1 MRTKPDETA
10 LSSLDAA
17 SAPLTSPV
25 LSRPIPG
32 LRLFLL
38 LILISGVGVLGTL
51 LFTHHIKAAVFSDT
65 FEDY

>member
-1 MRTKPDETA
+1 MRTHPDEPV

-17 SAPLTSPV
+17 SSPLTNPV

-38 LILISGVGVLGTL
+38 LILISGIGVLGTL
-51 LFTHHIKAAVFSDT
+51 LATNRLKAAEFSDT

>member
-1 MRTKPDETA
+1 MRTNQDESS
-10 LSSLDAA
+10 LSSLDA
-17 SAPLTSPV
+17 STLPLASPV

-38 LILISGVGVLGTL
+38 LILISGVGVLGTM
-51 LFTHHIKAAVFSDT
+51 LFTNRIKAAEFSDT

>member
-1 MRTKPDETA
+1 MRTDQDEPA

-17 SAPLTSPV
+17 SSPLTSPV

-38 LILISGVGVLGTL
+38 LILISGVGVLGTM
-51 LFTHHIKAAVFSDT
+51 LFTHRIKAAAFSDT